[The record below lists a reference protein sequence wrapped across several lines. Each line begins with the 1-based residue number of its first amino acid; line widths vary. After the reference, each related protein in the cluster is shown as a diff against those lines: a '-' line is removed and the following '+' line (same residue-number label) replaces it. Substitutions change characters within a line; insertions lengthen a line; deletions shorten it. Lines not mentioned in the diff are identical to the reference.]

1 MVDKRTLIPKQIQ
14 NELTSENASHKQS
27 CQGHRALGDLLLL
40 LLLLFNKKRMLG
52 PVLAGSQLL
61 GVVKVSG
68 LASFMVEDS
77 FPGRVLE
84 EVEKSA
90 G

>member
-27 CQGHRALGDLLLL
+27 CQGHRALGDLLLLL

-77 FPGRVLE
+77 FPGRVLP
-84 EVEKSA
+84 VKGSK
-90 G
+90 